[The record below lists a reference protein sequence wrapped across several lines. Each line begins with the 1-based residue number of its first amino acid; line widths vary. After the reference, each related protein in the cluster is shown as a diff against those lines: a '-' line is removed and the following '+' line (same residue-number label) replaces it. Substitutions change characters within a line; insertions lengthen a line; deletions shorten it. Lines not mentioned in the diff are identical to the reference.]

1 MNLQR
6 FEELHMERFIAD
18 KPADPRDSSK
28 LMVVLRETGALEHRV
43 FRDIEQYFRAGDVL
57 VLNDSKVF
65 PAKLSGKKET
75 GGKIQILLMEET
87 GPALWTAIASGSKLN
102 SKIIFE
108 GGVTATAV
116 ENTGDGKWL
125 LRFDTND
132 VLGFAL
138 AHGIMPLP
146 PYIEKLR
153 RRLGG
158 ETSLPLDRTRYQTVY
173 AQNSGSIA
181 APTAGFHFTPELLQ
195 TLTNKGVAIA
205 HVTLHVGWGTFRP
218 MRANSVEEHVMLP
231 EYAVM
236 PEKTADIINSA
247 RGEGR
252 RVISVGTTSTR
263 TIESFTDAHGVTAP
277 GAKWADLY
285 IYPPYKF
292 RGIDALVT
300 NFHVPDSTP
309 ICLAGSFAG
318 EDLLYKAYGEAAA
331 SGYRFYSYGDS
342 MLII

>member
-1 MNLQR
+1 
-6 FEELHMERFIAD
+6 
-18 KPADPRDSSK
+18 
-28 LMVVLRETGALEHRV
+28 
-43 FRDIEQYFRAGDVL
+43 
-57 VLNDSKVF
+57 
-65 PAKLSGKKET
+65 
-75 GGKIQILLMEET
+75 
-87 GPALWTAIASGSKLN
+87 
-102 SKIIFE
+102 
-108 GGVTATAV
+108 
-116 ENTGDGKWL
+116 
-125 LRFDTND
+125 
-132 VLGFAL
+132 
-138 AHGIMPLP
+138 
-146 PYIEKLR
+146 
-153 RRLGG
+153 
-158 ETSLPLDRTRYQTVY
+158 
-173 AQNSGSIA
+173 
-181 APTAGFHFTPELLQ
+181 
-195 TLTNKGVAIA
+195 
-205 HVTLHVGWGTFRP
+205 WGTFRP